1 METQIEKANLP
12 LVSVVIPTKNRKYM
26 LSMAIDSV
34 LNQSYKNIQ
43 IIIQDNNSTDGTSD
57 IVAEFEADTRVEY
70 FQATKDLS
78 MTENWS
84 TGYQY
89 VRGEY
94 FVRLDDDNVYFNNYI
109 ESSIRAI
116 QSNNLDLA
124 TFSCL
129 YFDLSDNDYLHFK
142 ADDRIHLLDEY
153 LMTYMEF
160 RCLTDTNYSMY
171 STKMIKDILS
181 SEEKIYTTN
190 LPDRYLNYRIANSI
204 GDKGL
209 RVGFS
214 TQPMG
219 VSRYDYRPKQKSGHI
234 FKRFDYST
242 ILSNPEIQSAE
253 DCQTNFNMHRAM
265 TLKYF
270 LGKHPSNVHAFFNSK
285 VLSPE
290 NYKVYVE
297 LGHLLESQQEYRL
310 RDLYEYN
317 AAANSIIWALA
328 THPFKKIDR
337 EFSLYFL
344 SKFLIKLLLHNF
356 QSLRNIIFS
365 IEDTGDIVDQKKGDL
380 KCLDI
385 IDNKFQLGPIKSLYD
400 FDNEVIDFVNR
411 NK

>member
-129 YFDLSDNDYLHFK
+129 YFDAFY
-142 ADDRIHLLDEY
+142 
-153 LMTYMEF
+153 
-160 RCLTDTNYSMY
+160 
-171 STKMIKDILS
+171 
-181 SEEKIYTTN
+181 
-190 LPDRYLNYRIANSI
+190 YLNNFPS
-204 GDKGL
+204 
-209 RVGFS
+209 
-214 TQPMG
+214 
-219 VSRYDYRPKQKSGHI
+219 SGSH
-234 FKRFDYST
+234 F
-242 ILSNPEIQSAE
+242 
-253 DCQTNFNMHRAM
+253 
-265 TLKYF
+265 
-270 LGKHPSNVHAFFNSK
+270 GAF
-285 VLSPE
+285 
-290 NYKVYVE
+290 
-297 LGHLLESQQEYRL
+297 
-310 RDLYEYN
+310 
-317 AAANSIIWALA
+317 
-328 THPFKKIDR
+328 
-337 EFSLYFL
+337 
-344 SKFLIKLLLHNF
+344 
-356 QSLRNIIFS
+356 
-365 IEDTGDIVDQKKGDL
+365 
-380 KCLDI
+380 
-385 IDNKFQLGPIKSLYD
+385 
-400 FDNEVIDFVNR
+400 
-411 NK
+411 